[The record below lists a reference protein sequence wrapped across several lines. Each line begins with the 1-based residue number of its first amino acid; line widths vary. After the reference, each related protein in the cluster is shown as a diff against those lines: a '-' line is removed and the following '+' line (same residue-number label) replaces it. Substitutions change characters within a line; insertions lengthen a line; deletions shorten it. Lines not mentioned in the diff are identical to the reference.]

1 MNTYNFNI
9 KCPSLSDMYKYINN
23 TGNEDFTKAFKQH
36 LNSCELCREAVEGLQ
51 NTNINVVS
59 EKTAQTQKQLFGIHH
74 SSKKYRFL
82 AYAASII
89 ILLGISVKYFHNS
102 NSVDA
107 IQYSNIDYTAFSQK
121 ASISNKK
128 LIEKS
133 NDIFIYINSC
143 NKIAYNDR
151 FLSQDKLEQLI
162 KSKKNASL
170 IRIEVSSDNYMC
182 ANKIIDKI
190 KNSITDIP
198 VITIKK

>member
-23 TGNEDFTKAFKQH
+23 AGSEDFTKAFKQH
-36 LNSCELCREAVEGLQ
+36 LNSCELCRDAVEGLR
-51 NTNINVVS
+51 NTTIDIV
-59 EKTAQTQKQLFGIHH
+59 
-74 SSKKYRFL
+74 SKKTTKTRKHLFSEHRLFDKTQLL

-121 ASISNKK
+121 TSISNKK